1 MSPRGDHSEF
11 SGFVRRI
18 LRAYSRRCAC
28 ADPDDLT
35 ELLALQG
42 EVDTAIT
49 AAVAGLRRSGFS
61 WAEIATAAH
70 TTRQAA
76 QQRWGV
82 KAALTTEPVV
92 LNDTPAT
99 PVRTIRVATAAV

>member
-11 SGFVRRI
+11 SGFVRRV

-28 ADPDDLT
+28 ADPEDLT

-42 EVDTAIT
+42 EVDAAIT
-49 AAVAGLRRSGFS
+49 SAVVGLRRSGFS
-61 WAEIATAAH
+61 WTEIAAAAG

-82 KAALTTEPVV
+82 KPGLTPRRTWGSLVPV
-92 LNDTPAT
+92 P
-99 PVRTIRVATAAV
+99 PGR